1 MDTLAVFSAIA
12 TAIVLEA
19 APFLLLGA
27 AISAAFEVFLPEGGL
42 SRLTPRNRTAQVAF
56 GLVSGLFLPTCECGV
71 VPVARRLMAKGMPPR
86 AALAFMLSAPVV
98 NPVVLASTFVAFRSD
113 LGMVAGRVALVL
125 LPAAVLAWTL
135 GGLPLESLLRGHKP
149 RSPWSLPMAH
159 DHVHGPD
166 CGCAAQAPATGSR
179 FVRVIVLAGAEF
191 AAMGKYLILGAFAAA
206 AFKTWLPP
214 GLIMATAGN
223 LPLAVAAMMLLAVL
237 LSVCSE
243 ADAFVAASFVAFPAA
258 AQLAFVALGPMVD
271 LKLMA
276 MYGGTFGRRP
286 ALALVLVPSAM
297 IFVLA
302 VGLGLAWS

>member
-1 MDTLAVFSAIA
+1 MESLSVFSAIV

-27 AISAAFEVFLPEGGL
+27 VISAAFEVFLPEGGL
-42 SRLTPRNRTAQVAF
+42 SRLTPRGRLAQIAF
-56 GLVSGLFLPTCECGV
+56 GLISGMFLPTCECGV
-71 VPVARRLMAKGMPPR
+71 VPVARRLMAKGVPAR
-86 AALAFMLSAPVV
+86 TALAFMLSAPVV
-98 NPVVLASTFVAFRSD
+98 NPVVLASTYVAFRAD
-113 LGMVAGRVALVL
+113 LSMVVGRVGLVL
-125 LPAAVLAWTL
+125 LPAVVLAFVL
-135 GGLPLESLLRGHKP
+135 GELPAHRLLRDAGP
-149 RSPWSLPMAH
+149 RRPGDLPMAH
-159 DHVHGPD
+159 DHGPD
-166 CGCAAQAPATGSR
+166 CACGCGQAAGTPRSR
-179 FVRVIVLAGAEF
+179 LLRVVVLAGAEF
-191 AAMGKYLILGAFAAA
+191 AAMGKFLILGAFAAA

-214 GLIMATAGN
+214 GLIAATASN

-286 ALALVLVPSAM
+286 ALALILIPTVM

-302 VGLGLAWS
+302 LSLGLGWS